1 MATLI
6 EAGLTQ
12 FAPTTNHY
20 RLDTGHHILITRA
33 DDTQPVPDG
42 LVQFVA
48 GIRVDEV
55 IAPDVEIFLC
65 DENAQ
70 PIDADGDPTNGLTPL
85 LRLAPDTSFDDACA
99 AADGELSDVRYRPS
113 TN

>member
-1 MATLI
+1 MRLI
-6 EAGLTQ
+6 ESALPQ

-20 RLDTGHHILITRA
+20 LLDGGQHILITRA
-33 DDTQPVPDG
+33 DDIQPVPEG

-55 IAPDVEIFLC
+55 IPPQVEVFLC

-85 LRLAPDTSFDDACA
+85 LRLDPDTSFNDACA
-99 AADGELSDVRYRPS
+99 AADEELGR
-113 TN
+113 